1 VLELKEV
8 TKRFGGLVAVDE
20 VSLTVPT
27 GELHCIIGPNGAGK
41 TTLLGLLTGD
51 QRPTAGEIWLDQVR
65 TDGLRLH
72 QIARLGVLRK
82 FQVPGIFADLSV
94 RENLAIAAH
103 GQSALRRL
111 LRVRNEHED
120 LIRRTLD
127 LVHLSDH
134 ATVPAGALAHG
145 SVQWLEIGMVLI
157 NEPRVLLLDE
167 PTAGMTRAETLGT
180 ATLLRKIAEDSSAT
194 IIVVEHDMEFVR
206 RVGHRITVLH
216 KGAVLAQ
223 GVIDEIENDP
233 EVRQVYLGADEMGAD
248 GAA

>member
-1 VLELKEV
+1 MLELKAV
-8 TKRFGGLVAVDE
+8 TKRFGGLVAVDD
-20 VSLTVPT
+20 VSLTIPT

-65 TDGLRLH
+65 TDGLRPH

-82 FQVPGIFADLSV
+82 FQVPGVFPDLTV
-94 RENLAIAAH
+94 WENLTIAAH

-111 LRVRNEHED
+111 FHVRNEHEA
-120 LIRRTLD
+120 LIRRTVE
-127 LVHLSDH
+127 LVHLHDYASV
-134 ATVPAGALAHG
+134 AAGELAHG

-157 NEPRVLLLDE
+157 NEPCVLALDE
-167 PTAGMTRAETLGT
+167 PTAGMTRAETLET
-180 ATLLRKIAEDSSAT
+180 ATLLRQIAENSSAT

-206 RVGHRITVLH
+206 HVGHRITVLH

-233 EVRQVYLGADEMGAD
+233 EVRQVYLGADELGGA
-248 GAA
+248 GAV